1 MSRCFSRPQPWLI
14 IVLAWIL
21 TRVFPLTQAVPW
33 TYWEVQEAKK
43 QLEYGFVATKGA
55 IINIHYM
62 AGRVPEPAKF
72 NYVNH
77 PYPILW
83 ANTLAHWL
91 GGDWAVVA
99 LASLVGLTGCL
110 AAYAALRYFYSEK
123 ESIWGALLF
132 TLAPANILFNVNSD
146 QSGLASAFWP
156 ITVWALA
163 RARERQTAT
172 SAWLLG
178 ATVFLSGQ
186 VSWSPYSF
194 YPILLLGTLGVAW
207 ERGCGFLWDCRPALV
222 KAVILGAGL
231 TVAVFL
237 AQIIFYTSDWSY
249 LTGYVKRQASSEGGV
264 GLVRMY
270 AGISL
275 RAGLSV
281 GPALVLGSLAGLW
294 LLPRWRRLDWL
305 RLGAVCYPLLYLL
318 CALALRRYF
327 FRERHLYCYLTF
339 PLVILTLE
347 TLRHWQGKLWPS
359 LLAILAAAGLGYP
372 LFQAT
377 IPVVSQMTLLLGRK
391 IHTLSQPEEVVATN
405 LVPQQFPFPEWDV
418 GSTGYVALAADR
430 NTRPGVANRAQLEA
444 LAGNFKTNRLEVL
457 YVFDPARPID
467 DSLRR
472 TLDGTHPVEEWRFAV
487 PEEPPS
493 LALRLRS
500 FYWKL
505 AAKHQVSASASKS
518 PEITLR
524 FYRFLIRIRTDG
536 EVTLEMPQA
545 P

>member
-1 MSRCFSRPQPWLI
+1 VGGVGFPRWLD
-14 IVLAWIL
+14 
-21 TRVFPLTQAVPW
+21 
-33 TYWEVQEAKK
+33 
-43 QLEYGFVATKGA
+43 GFVSRRTRRCGT
-55 IINIHYM
+55 
-62 AGRVPEPAKF
+62 V
-72 NYVNH
+72 
-77 PYPILW
+77 
-83 ANTLAHWL
+83 
-91 GGDWAVVA
+91 
-99 LASLVGLTGCL
+99 
-110 AAYAALRYFYSEK
+110 YSGK

-156 ITVWALA
+156 LTVWALA
-163 RARERQTAT
+163 RAREQQTAT

-264 GLVRMY
+264 GLLRMY

-305 RLGAVCYPLLYLL
+305 RLGAICYPLLYLL

-327 FRERHLYCYLTF
+327 FRERHLYCLPHF
-339 PLVILTLE
+339 PVGDPDTGDA
-347 TLRHWQGKLWPS
+347 TA
-359 LLAILAAAGLGYP
+359 LAG
-372 LFQAT
+372 
-377 IPVVSQMTLLLGRK
+377 
-391 IHTLSQPEEVVATN
+391 EVVA
-405 LVPQQFPFPEWDV
+405 
-418 GSTGYVALAADR
+418 
-430 NTRPGVANRAQLEA
+430 
-444 LAGNFKTNRLEVL
+444 
-457 YVFDPARPID
+457 
-467 DSLRR
+467 
-472 TLDGTHPVEEWRFAV
+472 
-487 PEEPPS
+487 
-493 LALRLRS
+493 
-500 FYWKL
+500 
-505 AAKHQVSASASKS
+505 
-518 PEITLR
+518 
-524 FYRFLIRIRTDG
+524 
-536 EVTLEMPQA
+536 
-545 P
+545 